1 MLLTSK
7 WNSHQEDQSPP
18 FSDTVLQ
25 LHAQRETLQLI
36 IGVVVCVFVETQR
49 RDAYYRNDPSKYGLA
64 EKASSMQVDHIYS
77 TLLVV

>member
-1 MLLTSK
+1 MFLSSSLLLRSK
-7 WNSHQEDQSPP
+7 WNAHQEDQCSL
-18 FSDTVLQ
+18 FSDTILQ

-64 EKASSMQVDHIYS
+64 DKASSMQVDTI
-77 TLLVV
+77 